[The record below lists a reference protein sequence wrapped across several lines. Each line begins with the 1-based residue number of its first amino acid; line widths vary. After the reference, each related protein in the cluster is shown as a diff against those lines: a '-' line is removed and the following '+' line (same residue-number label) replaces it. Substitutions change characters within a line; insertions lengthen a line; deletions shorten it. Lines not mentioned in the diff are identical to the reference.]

1 MKGIPELKGVLNAGL
16 ILLLINNLSFAS
28 DLIEPTRTLS
38 SPAESAGELSVFSEP
53 PELDVKMDG
62 TQIGKTP
69 VVGQKVEP
77 GIYVIRVKD
86 SETEIYI
93 KPGKSTKLSWFKGT
107 FIEIP
112 AEIKEGRNQQSEEKK
127 EVPHIR
133 MSEQSVEKKEK
144 PDPLYWPLN
153 PKGPIY

>member
-1 MKGIPELKGVLNAGL
+1 MKGIAELKIILNAGL
-16 ILLLINNLSFAS
+16 LLFLINNLSFAS
-28 DLIEPTRTLS
+28 DLIEPTRMLS
-38 SPAESAGELSVFSEP
+38 GPAERAGEFSVFSEP
-53 PELDVKMDG
+53 PELDVNLNG

-69 VVGQKVEP
+69 VVGQKVAP
-77 GIYVIRVKD
+77 GVHVIRVKD
-86 SETEIYI
+86 SSTEIYVE
-93 KPGKSTKLSWFKGT
+93 PGKSTKLSWFKGS

-112 AEIKEGRNQQSEEKK
+112 AEVIKSRKQQGEEKK
-127 EVPHIR
+127 EILHTR